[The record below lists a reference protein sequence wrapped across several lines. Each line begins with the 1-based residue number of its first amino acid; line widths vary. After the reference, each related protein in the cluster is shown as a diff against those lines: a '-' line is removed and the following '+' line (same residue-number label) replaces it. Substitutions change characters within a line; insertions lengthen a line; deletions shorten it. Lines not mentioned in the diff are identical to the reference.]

1 MRLLDFI
8 RKLAGE
14 ESVRV
19 SGNGGG
25 RRSAAQRQALLDSPA
40 DPPAAG
46 EATASSERPAEPRK
60 PQADPFETR
69 TSEYDPADEAGLMLF
84 PDVWLPPRRR

>member
-19 SGNGGG
+19 SGHGGG
-25 RRSAAQRQALLDSPA
+25 RRSTNPQQALLDSPA
-40 DPPAAG
+40 AG
-46 EATASSERPAEPRK
+46 EAVAFSERPAEPRK
-60 PQADPFETR
+60 IQLDAFETPACDH
-69 TSEYDPADEAGLMLF
+69 DPADEASLLLF